1 MKKSTAALSRRS
13 FLARSGRASLALGI
27 GSSLIGTAFLHA
39 CSSERNTEEA
49 VGSLSTGYEQTP
61 LSYAFDALEPHI
73 DAETME
79 IHYSKHAAGYA
90 KNLQDAMA
98 EENLDTNQPLE
109 QVLMNVSNY
118 STKMR
123 NNGGGHYNHEL
134 FWKLMRPDAPGSPA
148 GKLAE
153 AIDATFGD
161 FNAFKTQFE
170 TAAGTRFGSGWAWL
184 VVDNN
189 QQLAVGST
197 PNQDNPLMNLSEF
210 QGIPLLGIDVWE
222 HAYYLNYQNRRGDY
236 VNAFWNLVDWEQVN
250 TRYDRLV

>member
-1 MKKSTAALSRRS
+1 MKELTATLSRRS
-13 FLARSGRASLALGI
+13 FLAQGSRATLAFGI

-39 CSSERNTEEA
+39 C
-49 VGSLSTGYEQTP
+49 GSNRSAENGAGNLSTGYEQTP
-61 LSYAFDALEPHI
+61 LAYAFDALEPHI
-73 DAETME
+73 DAKTME
-79 IHYSKHAAGYA
+79 IHYSRHAAGYA
-90 KNLQDAMA
+90 KNLRDAVA
-98 EENLDTNQPLE
+98 EENVDTNQPLE
-109 QVLMNVSNY
+109 EVLMNISNY

-134 FWKLMRPDAPGSPA
+134 FWKLMRLDAPAIPK

-153 AIDATFGD
+153 AINVTFGD
-161 FNAFKTQFE
+161 FDAFKTQFE
-170 TAAGTRFGSGWAWL
+170 RAAANRFGSGWAWL
-184 VVDNN
+184 VVDKN

-236 VNAFWNLVDWEQVN
+236 VNAFWNLVDWEQVAS
-250 TRYDRLV
+250 RYESLV